1 MVQSTYQLTVPQ
13 SLYDATCE
21 ECGQAFADSYL
32 YGAELRGTALTP
44 RTLTAFRKMMDRTE
58 FRRLMTG
65 LNLNL
70 VKPAPY
76 PGDGLRMTSEE
87 AFAARPAR
95 RKAA

>member
-1 MVQSTYQLTVPQ
+1 MTQSTYQLTVPQ
-13 SLYDATCE
+13 SLYDATCDD
-21 ECGQAFADSYL
+21 CSQAFADSYL
-32 YGAELRGTALTP
+32 YGAELRGSALTP
-44 RTLTAFRKMMDRTE
+44 RTLTAYRKMMDSSD

-65 LNLNL
+65 LNLTL

-76 PGDGLRMTSEE
+76 PGDGYRMTAEE